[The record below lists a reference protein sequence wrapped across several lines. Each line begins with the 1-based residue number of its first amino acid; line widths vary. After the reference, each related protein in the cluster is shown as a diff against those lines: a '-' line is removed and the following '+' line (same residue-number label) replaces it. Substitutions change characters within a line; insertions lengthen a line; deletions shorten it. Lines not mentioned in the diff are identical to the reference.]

1 MKRTIGFEDLAKELK
16 KAIKDLDPSDAL
28 KIVSEEGEK
37 LAQSIR
43 QNAPMQIIRDDIQ
56 VISKPGYDSS
66 VLVGLRYQKGARTNL
81 AYAFEYGTVK
91 RFVKPKKGSSRKESD
106 RSYYRG
112 FLTPKPFFRPVVDSK
127 ADKIVTNIANKIIK
141 LATNKLKLK

>member
-1 MKRTIGFEDLAKELK
+1 MKRTIGFNDFAKDLK
-16 KAIKDLDPSDAL
+16 KAIAEITPKEAL
-28 KIVSEEGEK
+28 KIVEKEGNN

-43 QNAPMQIIRDDIQ
+43 QNAPMQIIKEDIG

-66 VLVGLRYQKGARTNL
+66 VLVGLRYDKGPRTNL

-91 RFVKPKKGSSRKESD
+91 RFVKAKKGSSRAAQD

-112 FLTPKPFFRPVVDSK
+112 FLSPKPFFRPAVDSNANK
-127 ADKIVTNIANKIIK
+127 VVTNIAEKIFK
-141 LATNKLKLK
+141 LATNKLK